1 MEKEPTAWAG
11 LSTCPLHSWASTSF
25 RCVLNAFPLKLS
37 ICQVKKWAPVLAS
50 QWGGLWAADSASLG
64 GSARRYGFLVSTYP
78 LQGCLLVCVCVCVC
92 ALSCVCMC
100 SLDCSPDVTPHHTHT
115 HTSSLQDLL
124 FPTPQYCCEARQLWL
139 SLAGP
144 LPTLCGPW
152 CVGGL
157 MKPRCRTPDSGRAAA
172 AWRNHL
178 PPTVSGPSCSW
189 IPDPRNSWKAG
200 PSYRQASV
208 EDMMKRKLGF
218 RQDLEE
224 GPWKVGIGSSY

>member
-115 HTSSLQDLL
+115 HT
-124 FPTPQYCCEARQLWL
+124 
-139 SLAGP
+139 P
-144 LPTLCGPW
+144 LPFRICSSPPPSIVVRPASSGSPW
-152 CVGGL
+152 
-157 MKPRCRTPDSGRAAA
+157 P
-172 AWRNHL
+172 
-178 PPTVSGPSCSW
+178 GPS
-189 IPDPRNSWKAG
+189 P
-200 PSYRQASV
+200 PSV
-208 EDMMKRKLGF
+208 GLGVWG
-218 RQDLEE
+218 D
-224 GPWKVGIGSSY
+224 